1 MADLDTFNE
10 ETVERVAARYGL
22 AARNDEPLVATETG
36 EQVGA
41 YRVLIGAELDKAIA
55 VDIALADG
63 EEPHRL
69 QLLYAFSRPTTLV
82 PHLAVEWTR
91 LDPKSDRVGLV
102 VDLLPRVDL
111 SVNQRYADEC
121 YGPLTEIWNDV
132 WTIDNVRAMFVGPR
146 RATAFSPWRIS
157 VTAPETE
164 VGSLAV
170 LVDRYI
176 DHWIAIMSGGVGANV
191 DPVAS
196 DPAKLVQHDRYHR
209 DGLFDEESDPRWAR
223 IYRLIGPNQGA
234 ELRMALRSQ
243 EVR

>member
-10 ETVERVAARYGL
+10 ATVERVAARYGL
-22 AARNDEPLVATETG
+22 MPRNEVSLVATDTG
-36 EQVGA
+36 EQLGS
-41 YRVLIGAELDKAIA
+41 YRVLIGPELDKAIA
-55 VDIALADG
+55 VDMALPDG

-69 QLLYAFSRPTTLV
+69 QLLYAFSRTTALV

-91 LDPKSDRVGLV
+91 LDPETDRIGLV

-111 SVNQRYADEC
+111 SVNQPYVDEC
-121 YGPLTEIWNDV
+121 YGPLTEIWNEV
-132 WTIDNVRAMFVGPR
+132 WAIEGVRAMFVGPR

-157 VTAPETE
+157 VTAPATE
-164 VGSLAV
+164 VGLLSA

-176 DHWIAIMSGGVGANV
+176 DHWIAIMSGGVGASV

-209 DGLFDEESDPRWAR
+209 NGLFDEESDPRWAR
-223 IYRLIGPNQGA
+223 IYRLIGPNGGA